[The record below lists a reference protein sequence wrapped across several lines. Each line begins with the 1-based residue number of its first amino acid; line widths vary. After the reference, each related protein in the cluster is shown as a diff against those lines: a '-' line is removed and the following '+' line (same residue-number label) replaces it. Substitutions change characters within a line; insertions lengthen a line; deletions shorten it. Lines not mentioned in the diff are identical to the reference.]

1 MFNGF
6 KIINKDYIY
15 LYLDNKY
22 EFSSDINT
30 KESKENKII
39 DDAKEFLKDHNLSF
53 NKRLYFVT
61 NGVVI
66 GYINKYMYIT
76 SHPSFDKKTTVCKYS
91 KTETVHNINDIE
103 HNIFRECLKQEKLEG
118 LELTS
123 IADVPQGTGL
133 GSSSSFTVGLINNL
147 KCYKREYISD
157 RDVAEAACHMEIDVL
172 GNPIGKQDQYAAAF
186 GGLNY
191 YQFNKDGSVDVEP
204 VLMSHEAFKELEQN
218 LIMLYVG
225 GEHSASTILKEQSK
239 NMTSAKDKEDGQKK
253 IVELT
258 HKLKYELE
266 HDNID
271 AVGETLDAN
280 WQIKKTLASGISNPQ
295 FDEWY
300 DRALKAGATGGKIL
314 GAGGSGFFLFYVPE
328 KKQKAFRKAMSD
340 LPEMEFKFD
349 HLGTTVI
356 FVS

>member
-1 MFNGF
+1 MVITRTPFRVSLCGGGSDLPAFYQKNG
-6 KIINKDYIY
+6 
-15 LYLDNKY
+15 
-22 EFSSDINT
+22 
-30 KESKENKII
+30 
-39 DDAKEFLKDHNLSF
+39 
-53 NKRLYFVT
+53 
-61 NGVVI
+61 GCVI
-66 GYINKYMYIT
+66 STTINKYMYIT
-76 SHPSFDKKTTVCKYS
+76 SHPSFDKKTTVVKYS
-91 KTETVHNINDIE
+91 ETETVHDINKIK
-103 HNIFRECLKQEKLEG
+103 HNIFRECLKQEGLEG
-118 LELTS
+118 LEITS

-147 KCYKREYISD
+147 KCYKREFISD
-157 RDVAEAACHMEIDVL
+157 HDVAESACHMEIDVL

-191 YQFNKDGSVDVEP
+191 YQFNKNGSVDVEP
-204 VLMSHEAFKELEQN
+204 VLMSHESFKQLEKN

-225 GEHSASTILKEQSK
+225 GEHSASAILKEQSK
-239 NMTSAKDKEDGQKK
+239 NMVSAKDKEDGQKR

-258 HKLKYELE
+258 HQLKYELE

-271 AVGETLDAN
+271 AVGKTLDEN
-280 WQIKKTLASGISNPQ
+280 WKIKKTLASGISNPQ
-295 FDEWY
+295 FDKWY
-300 DRALKAGATGGKIL
+300 DKAIKNGALGGKIL

-328 KKQKAFRKAMSD
+328 ANQEKFRKAMKE